1 MDNKTTFWIGQ
12 TPNWPRPS
20 EVCRYS
26 LERFGVDVKN
36 IPIYYG
42 DNVSNP
48 FSRTRFLTPVIDKVF
63 SNSQWSLFSDDD
75 FLFQDNPLDLID
87 NLDDSKAVYV
97 CKHPEYTSKVQTKM
111 DGQKQVNYPKKNW
124 SSFMIF
130 NKNKCNLTFEE
141 VFSLPLSALH
151 QFKWCNEEDI
161 GEIPLEWNWL
171 VGDYEPRED
180 AKGYH
185 YTLGGPWY
193 GDQQYESPMNK
204 IWLDMESEYESI

>member
-1 MDNKTTFWIGQ
+1 
-12 TPNWPRPS
+12 
-20 EVCRYS
+20 
-26 LERFGVDVKN
+26 
-36 IPIYYG
+36 
-42 DNVSNP
+42 
-48 FSRTRFLTPVIDKVF
+48 
-63 SNSQWSLFSDDD
+63 
-75 FLFQDNPLDLID
+75 
-87 NLDDSKAVYV
+87 
-97 CKHPEYTSKVQTKM
+97 M
-111 DGQKQVNYPKKNW
+111 DGQKQVNYPKKNL

-171 VGDYEPRED
+171 VGDYEPREY